1 MDFKLDS
8 KKRQISTSDG
18 AGYLAAGAQLGG
30 VHWEQM
36 LGVEPKS
43 HTSTFG

>member
-30 VHWEQM
+30 SS
-36 LGVEPKS
+36 LGTNV
-43 HTSTFG
+43 GC